1 MFSRNKLFI
10 ESKITK
16 LYKSVLRILIE
27 PPFYNWTPTDNK
39 TGMYELLTNMDYHN
53 LNHFR
58 CGHVIVSL
66 QSAKRTFHRRH
77 DNAVHSLISYCLIHF
92 GM

>member
-1 MFSRNKLFI
+1 MLLI
-10 ESKITK
+10 
-16 LYKSVLRILIE
+16 LRV

-39 TGMYELLTNMDYHN
+39 TGMCELHINMDCYN

-58 CGHVIVSL
+58 YGHVIVSL
-66 QSAKRTFHRRH
+66 QSVKRTFHRRH

-92 GM
+92 GMGV